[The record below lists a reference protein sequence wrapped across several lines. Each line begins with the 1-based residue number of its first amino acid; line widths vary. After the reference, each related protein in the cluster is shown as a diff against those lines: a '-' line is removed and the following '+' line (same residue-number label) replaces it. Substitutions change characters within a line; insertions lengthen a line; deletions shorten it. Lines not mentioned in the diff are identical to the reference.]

1 MTTNTN
7 GYGWLFLFCWIA
19 ARSFAG
25 AWIIPDP
32 TVQAAHVVQERTQ
45 GLVRAGKGVTEV
57 PWQLG
62 QCLRLPLGL
71 AEVLFSP
78 LPGVEFKTGLE
89 DLGVGVLAPFKFG
102 VALFEMPRE
111 VYCGFADTLK
121 E

>member
-1 MTTNTN
+1 MTTNRF
-7 GYGWLFLFCWIA
+7 GWLFLFCWIA
-19 ARSFAG
+19 ARSLAS
-25 AWIIPDP
+25 ALIIPDP
-32 TVQAAHVVQERTQ
+32 TVQAAHIVQERTQ